1 MDLSEYHT
9 NKQKKN
15 NMHSVKPVTQK
26 EKYMNT
32 KFDLEQ
38 ADLKES
44 YKQSLQNRAERG
56 PNDLEERIEYLT
68 NQNEL
73 LKKKLKQMI
82 DKYKIMEDEFER
94 LLEENNNLRIVR
106 NNGKVL

>member
-1 MDLSEYHT
+1 
-9 NKQKKN
+9 
-15 NMHSVKPVTQK
+15 MHNVKHVNQK
-26 EKYMNT
+26 ESSVNI
-32 KFDLEQ
+32 
-38 ADLKES
+38 
-44 YKQSLQNRAERG
+44 RG
-56 PNDLEERIEYLT
+56 PNDLEETIEFYK

-82 DKYKIMEDEFER
+82 EKYRVMEDEFER

>member
-1 MDLSEYHT
+1 MST
-9 NKQKKN
+9 
-15 NMHSVKPVTQK
+15 
-26 EKYMNT
+26 
-32 KFDLEQ
+32 
-38 ADLKES
+38 
-44 YKQSLQNRAERG
+44 RG

-82 DKYKIMEDEFER
+82 EKYKVMEDEFDR

-106 NNGKVL
+106 NKGKVL

>member
-1 MDLSEYHT
+1 
-9 NKQKKN
+9 
-15 NMHSVKPVTQK
+15 
-26 EKYMNT
+26 MNT
-32 KFDLEQ
+32 
-38 ADLKES
+38 
-44 YKQSLQNRAERG
+44 RG

-82 DKYKIMEDEFER
+82 DKYRVMEDEFER

>member
-1 MDLSEYHT
+1 MST
-9 NKQKKN
+9 
-15 NMHSVKPVTQK
+15 
-26 EKYMNT
+26 
-32 KFDLEQ
+32 
-38 ADLKES
+38 
-44 YKQSLQNRAERG
+44 RG
-56 PNDLEERIEYLT
+56 PNDLEERIEDLT

-82 DKYKIMEDEFER
+82 DKYRVMEDEFER

>member
-1 MDLSEYHT
+1 
-9 NKQKKN
+9 
-15 NMHSVKPVTQK
+15 MHNVKHVNQK
-26 EKYMNT
+26 ESSVNT
-32 KFDLEQ
+32 
-38 ADLKES
+38 
-44 YKQSLQNRAERG
+44 RG
-56 PNDLEERIEYLT
+56 PNDLEERIEFYT

-82 DKYKIMEDEFER
+82 EKYRVMEDEFDK

>member
-1 MDLSEYHT
+1 
-9 NKQKKN
+9 
-15 NMHSVKPVTQK
+15 MHSVKPVIQK

-38 ADLKES
+38 EDLKES
-44 YKQSLQNRAERG
+44 YKQSLQNKAERG
-56 PNDLEERIEYLT
+56 PNDLEERIEFYT

-82 DKYKIMEDEFER
+82 NKYRVMEDEFER

>member
-1 MDLSEYHT
+1 
-9 NKQKKN
+9 
-15 NMHSVKPVTQK
+15 V
-26 EKYMNT
+26 NT
-32 KFDLEQ
+32 
-38 ADLKES
+38 
-44 YKQSLQNRAERG
+44 RG

-82 DKYKIMEDEFER
+82 EKYRVMEDEFER